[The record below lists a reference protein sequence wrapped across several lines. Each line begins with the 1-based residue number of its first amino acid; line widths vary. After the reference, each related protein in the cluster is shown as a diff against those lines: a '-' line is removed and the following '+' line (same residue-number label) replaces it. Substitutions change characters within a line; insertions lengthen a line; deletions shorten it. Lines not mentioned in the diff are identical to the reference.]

1 MGDGAPGQY
10 GSAICCVISSMD
22 VIESP
27 RASQRTL
34 SMADEC
40 SHCREEL
47 ARLTEENAALRRSAL
62 AFGGLA
68 ERLSVALQEERRAGR
83 RHGTSRDGAET
94 PTDWNFDPT
103 HLRRPTGISG

>member
-1 MGDGAPGQY
+1 
-10 GSAICCVISSMD
+10 MD
-22 VIESP
+22 VIESL
-27 RASQRTL
+27 RASQRTP

-47 ARLTEENAALRRSAL
+47 VRLTEENAALRRSAL

-68 ERLSVALQEERRAGR
+68 ERLSVALQEERRAGQ

-94 PTDWNFDPT
+94 PTAWNYDPT
-103 HLRRPTGISG
+103 HLRQPTRIPG

>member
-1 MGDGAPGQY
+1 
-10 GSAICCVISSMD
+10 
-22 VIESP
+22 
-27 RASQRTL
+27 
-34 SMADEC
+34 MADEC

-47 ARLTEENAALRRSAL
+47 ARLTEENAVLRRSAL

-94 PTDWNFDPT
+94 LTEWNFDPT
-103 HLRRPTGISG
+103 HLRQPTRIPG

>member
-1 MGDGAPGQY
+1 
-10 GSAICCVISSMD
+10 
-22 VIESP
+22 
-27 RASQRTL
+27 
-34 SMADEC
+34 MADEC

-83 RHGTSRDGAET
+83 RHGTET

-103 HLRRPTGISG
+103 PLRETTRIPG